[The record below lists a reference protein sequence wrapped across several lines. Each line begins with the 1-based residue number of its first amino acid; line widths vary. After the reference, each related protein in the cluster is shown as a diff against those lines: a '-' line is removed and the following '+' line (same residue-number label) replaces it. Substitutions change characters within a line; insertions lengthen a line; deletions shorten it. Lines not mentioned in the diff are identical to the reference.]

1 MTDSDNHTDD
11 DHGQPP
17 RVPFSERATCPIK
30 DAIVASGLGRSKL
43 YDLMNEGRLKYVKVD
58 KRRLVVVPSLLDLL
72 RG

>member
-1 MTDSDNHTDD
+1 MSESFPTTSNAAAARI
-11 DHGQPP
+11 PYA
-17 RVPFSERATCPIK
+17 ERATCPIK
-30 DAIVASGLGRSKL
+30 DAIAASGLGRSKL